1 MVVCK
6 FGRRRV
12 TEGMGSRDRGNIVLE
27 RCQVGPLYLPRKQN
41 TTHSMRSAEHAF
53 LVNIKSRESAGAVG
67 DPHRAG
73 GTRSAKRTTAMLCG
87 GRVARKV
94 VWAAQNAEKHKST
107 FIRKTLSTQT
117 NVAESGKCEDQK
129 IQKAFLSD
137 GQRAACISASKQLD
151 RQSGETAGWTLPHVH
166 TWLPILPWTGRAS
179 HNSHTFTGQRPAP
192 RALGDCRV

>member
-67 DPHRAG
+67 DPHRVG

-87 GRVARKV
+87 G
-94 VWAAQNAEKHKST
+94 E
-107 FIRKTLSTQT
+107 
-117 NVAESGKCEDQK
+117 
-129 IQKAFLSD
+129 
-137 GQRAACISASKQLD
+137 
-151 RQSGETAGWTLPHVH
+151 
-166 TWLPILPWTGRAS
+166 GRAQGGLGS
-179 HNSHTFTGQRPAP
+179 TECRKAQMYIYKENS
-192 RALGDCRV
+192 

>member
-67 DPHRAG
+67 DPHRVG
-73 GTRSAKRTTAMLCG
+73 GLGQPSGRQLCFVG

-94 VWAAQNAEKHKST
+94 VWAAQNAEKHKCT

-117 NVAESGKCEDQK
+117 NITESGKCEDQK
-129 IQKAFLSD
+129 I
-137 GQRAACISASKQLD
+137 
-151 RQSGETAGWTLPHVH
+151 
-166 TWLPILPWTGRAS
+166 
-179 HNSHTFTGQRPAP
+179 
-192 RALGDCRV
+192 